1 MVLCK
6 FCIKPLMKRDVDFV
20 KTGQTCFDT
29 CVVKKATPALLL
41 HQWGQTL

>member
-20 KTGQTCFDT
+20 KTGQTCFD
-29 CVVKKATPALLL
+29 KN
-41 HQWGQTL
+41 G